1 MPLSEPLLLLRLL
14 PLLLVLSLLLL
25 SPASPATCPAGG
37 TASASG
43 AFSSSG
49 ALSLFSSVSVTSGAW
64 SAPHSMLRDACSD
77 GLFVEEPGYG
87 VAFVNPFAAGGA
99 HVFQLFS
106 DSTKDSQQAAAAA
119 WKKMSKWRG

>member
-1 MPLSEPLLLLRLL
+1 MPLRLLVRLVVLPLLLL
-14 PLLLVLSLLLL
+14 PS
-25 SPASPATCPAGG
+25 ASPATCPAGG

-49 ALSLFSSVSVTSGAW
+49 AFSLFSSVSVTSGAW
-64 SAPHSMLRDACSD
+64 SAPHSMLRDSCSD

-99 HVFQLFS
+99 RVFQLFS
-106 DSTKDSQQAAAAA
+106 DSTKDNQQAAAAA
-119 WKKMSKWRG
+119 WKKMSKCRG